1 MLTELEVTKK
11 FYSCRYDRTF
21 KEVFLK
27 EENEDLLV
35 TLLELTLSLKVYEI
49 QRLNA
54 ETLQGNINTR
64 KKYCDLLL
72 KTSEGYIGIEINS
85 EPKDYLH
92 TRNLAFL
99 CNVYSRYTLKGDS
112 YSEDTL
118 IIQLNLTY
126 GMNKKDD
133 KICRIYT
140 LNDGEKNFVRNFKIV
155 EWNMDKVLN
164 YWYAK
169 DEVNIQKF
177 KYLIMLDLDEKDL
190 AKLASDGK
198 VRKFM
203 NEVKKV
209 NENPDFFNY
218 MTKEED
224 EEKCHNTELKEATEA
239 GKNEGKKEEKIEI
252 AKYNVPISMDI

>member
-1 MLTELEVTKK
+1 MIRELEETKK

-35 TLLELTLSLKVYEI
+35 TLLELTLNLKVYEI
-49 QRLNA
+49 QRLNV

-85 EPKDYLH
+85 ESKDYLH

-112 YSEDTL
+112 YSEDTS

-126 GMNKKDD
+126 GMNKKDN

-169 DEVNIQKF
+169 DEVKIQ
-177 KYLIMLDLDEKDL
+177 D
-190 AKLASDGK
+190 
-198 VRKFM
+198 RKS
-203 NEVKKV
+203 VV
-209 NENPDFFNY
+209 
-218 MTKEED
+218 
-224 EEKCHNTELKEATEA
+224 
-239 GKNEGKKEEKIEI
+239 
-252 AKYNVPISMDI
+252 

>member
-1 MLTELEVTKK
+1 M
-11 FYSCRYDRTF
+11 
-21 KEVFLK
+21 
-27 EENEDLLV
+27 
-35 TLLELTLSLKVYEI
+35 
-49 QRLNA
+49 
-54 ETLQGNINTR
+54 
-64 KKYCDLLL
+64 

-126 GMNKKDD
+126 GMNKKDN

-177 KYLIMLDLDEKDL
+177 KYLIMLDLNEDDL
-190 AKLASDGK
+190 AKLSNDRK
-198 VRKFM
+198 VIKFM

-209 NENPDFFNY
+209 NEDPEFFSY

-239 GKNEGKKEEKIEI
+239 GLTAGIDIGKKERNIEVAKDLLKLNTPLETIII
-252 AKYNVPISMDI
+252 ASKLSKEEILNLKNNM